1 MYSTEIRMR
10 KTNDFFGL
18 LLFLHTFCFVLF
30 TPILW
35 DNPWYSKMCYLHIF
49 LLLLLLQTLRRL
61 LNNHV
66 LLSCRLSYYYFFLN
80 LAHIQEKRKEKEWSV
95 PGKCNCRANCFCLC
109 FVKKKIHRNN
119 KAKLRLQ
126 FSVIVLSV
134 THLPIYCFSSL
145 RPTINNTIIASDC
158 CLFYEL
164 YVFIYIYIYMCDE
177 NGGESGMYSI
187 FSALTDCALK
197 HRILYFIL
205 FGVIFCAKAKP
216 FLKYYILIYKSSV
229 YC

>member
-1 MYSTEIRMR
+1 MSC
-10 KTNDFFGL
+10 K
-18 LLFLHTFCFVLF
+18 
-30 TPILW
+30 
-35 DNPWYSKMCYLHIF
+35 
-49 LLLLLLQTLRRL
+49 LLLL
-61 LNNHV
+61 V
-66 LLSCRLSYYYFFLN
+66 LCQKKNTQQQQRDMYKHFY
-80 LAHIQEKRKEKEWSV
+80 V
-95 PGKCNCRANCFCLC
+95 ANTH
-109 FVKKKIHRNN
+109 KH

-164 YVFIYIYIYMCDE
+164 YVFIYIYICDE